1 MKRREGIF
9 PELIEPPPTIDTD
22 DPGLRRRMWNLLDD
36 PNSSGAAWA
45 FGLFS
50 MSVVVGS
57 VVTASLETMSTA
69 RTGDEGSSMW
79 STIELVINIW
89 FLVEFILRL
98 LCSGDVRLF
107 FRGFMNVVDVLA
119 ILPYFLII
127 VLRSKSFGNL
137 LQFFKTLKFLR
148 VCRLFRFS
156 RHSKRLTVAGKIIQS
171 CLGSF
176 RLLLTCFGIVVVF
189 GGAVLL
195 NLEEAARG
203 THGAGQ
209 GEGDFESIPAGLWW
223 AVQTLTTVGY
233 GDLVPS
239 SAGGK
244 MFASAFMLLGV
255 AATSLPILTIVSQF
269 VRLYPK
275 NIELVSNSGEE
286 RLGAGAES
294 GITIPRTAR

>member
-1 MKRREGIF
+1 
-9 PELIEPPPTIDTD
+9 
-22 DPGLRRRMWNLLDD
+22 
-36 PNSSGAAWA
+36 
-45 FGLFS
+45 
-50 MSVVVGS
+50 
-57 VVTASLETMSTA
+57 
-69 RTGDEGSSMW
+69 
-79 STIELVINIW
+79 
-89 FLVEFILRL
+89 
-98 LCSGDVRLF
+98 
-107 FRGFMNVVDVLA
+107 MNVVDVLA

-127 VLRSKSFGNL
+127 ALRSKSFGNL